1 MYGKIKEHL
10 QNRLQTIE
18 DNGIF
23 KKERII
29 TSPQGAEITISTGN
43 RFEFCSNNY
52 LGLSSHP
59 EVFKQ
64 LRMH

>member
-23 KKERII
+23 KKKESSLRLKELKLLFLLE
-29 TSPQGAEITISTGN
+29 TVLNFALITIWD
-43 RFEFCSNNY
+43 Y
-52 LGLSSHP
+52 HHIQ
-59 EVFKQ
+59 K
-64 LRMH
+64 

>member
-23 KKERII
+23 KKKESSLRLKELKLLFLLE
-29 TSPQGAEITISTGN
+29 TVLN
-43 RFEFCSNNY
+43 FCSNNY

-59 EVFKQ
+59 EGSSS
-64 LRMH
+64 